1 MHSVEYALDRAFE
14 LAVWLPSDHAMKL
27 MGSMKS
33 VPSPPTTYFQ
43 IVKEL
48 QSPLS
53 SMEMVGE
60 IISRD
65 PAVSAKLLQL
75 ANSSLLGL
83 QLQVS
88 SIPEALM
95 YLGMETTKSLVLLAH
110 AFSHF
115 EGKASPGM
123 SIDALWKHSF
133 EVGRQ
138 AQAIGEIERC
148 SQDESNTIFTAGLLH
163 DFGKLLLAANLPLKV
178 RESIALAKDKGIPMW
193 EAERQVLG
201 TDHAEVGGCLLGIW
215 GLPRA
220 ILESVALHH
229 QPVQFDEQDGR
240 TLAIVHCADI
250 LTSSFAP
257 SVPEVVPATLDLA
270 YLGAVGFGERFESWD
285 GACREEWAARAA

>member
-1 MHSVEYALDRAFE
+1 MDSV
-14 LAVWLPSDHAMKL
+14 
-27 MGSMKS
+27 G
-33 VPSPPTTYFQ
+33 Q
-43 IVKEL
+43 
-48 QSPLS
+48 
-53 SMEMVGE
+53 

-123 SIDALWKHSF
+123 PVDALWKHSF
-133 EVGRQ
+133 KVGRR
-138 AQAIGEIERC
+138 AQLIGESEQC
-148 SQDESNTIFTAGLLH
+148 SSDEAGTIFTAGLLH
-163 DFGKLLLAANLPLKV
+163 DFGKLLLAANLPSKV
-178 RESIALAKDKGIPMW
+178 RESIVLAKEKGLPMW
-193 EAERQVLG
+193 EAERQVFG

-215 GLPRA
+215 GLPRS

-229 QPVQFDEQDGR
+229 QPVQFEEMDGR
-240 TLAIVHCADI
+240 TVAIVHCADVI
-250 LTSSFAP
+250 TSSFAP
-257 SVPEVVPATLDLA
+257 SMPDVTAARLDLA
-270 YLGAVGFGERFESWD
+270 FLGAAGFGDRFEIWD
-285 GACREEWAARAA
+285 GSCREEWAARAA